1 MSGPLPQDPGYLP
14 DVVLFGDAM
23 VMGGLCGV
31 LLPLLGVVLV
41 LRQQV
46 FLAAAIGQS
55 ANLGAAL
62 AMQAAAF
69 LGAGHALDDGLPAY
83 VCGLAAAVLAAVAAM
98 RALSAQA
105 TTLEARSAVLFLG
118 GGAGAMLLLAHA
130 PHGVQMLERR
140 QFSSLLTVG
149 TGDLVVAASL
159 LVVVW
164 ITMQRCRHRLWLWAL
179 DPRAAAAHGASLRRW
194 DLAVGAVLG
203 LGLGHAL
210 HGTGLVFTF
219 GLTVLPVLAAREVA
233 GSLRQVLVL
242 APLFG
247 VAAVVSGFVFG
258 HRFDLPV
265 GQVATA
271 AAALPPLLLFGVM
284 RRWRRN

>member
-1 MSGPLPQDPGYLP
+1 MSGSLLQDPGYWP
-14 DVVLFGDAM
+14 DVALFGEAM

-62 AMQAAAF
+62 AMQGAVL
-69 LGAGHALDDGLPAY
+69 LGAGHGHGDGLPAY
-83 VCGLAAAVLAAVAAM
+83 GCGLVAAVLAAVAAM

-118 GGAGAMLLLAHA
+118 GGALAMLLLAHA
-130 PHGVQMLERR
+130 PHGLQELQRR

-149 TGDLVVAASL
+149 PLDLAVATGLLAVVL
-159 LVVVW
+159 LAL
-164 ITMQRCRHRLWLWAL
+164 QRGRHRLWLWAL
-179 DPRAAAAHGASLRRW
+179 DPRAAAAHGASLARW
-194 DLAVGAVLG
+194 DLAVGTVLG

-210 HGTGLVFTF
+210 HSTGLVFTF
-219 GLTVLPVLAAREVA
+219 GLAVLPVLAAREVA
-233 GSLRQVLVL
+233 TSLRGVLLL
-242 APLFG
+242 APLAG
-247 VAAVVSGFVFG
+247 LAAVVAGFTLG

-271 AAALPPLLLFGVM
+271 AAALPAVLLRVVGKLVRHG
-284 RRWRRN
+284 